1 MEQELREAG
10 LPPCACAVTSGRA
23 AESPGWEER
32 EWWAGREPRLRRRST
47 TLVRGPPY
55 LRGLDPG
62 QSGAAVAERRSE
74 PSGPDSRERPSCE
87 EVSGLSGRGGLGR
100 RVRQASPAGGG
111 VPPSCPVTG
120 SPCADCLVRPGLRLP
135 RPGVRT
141 CAAFA
146 SRLPAFPRC
155 PGRAG
160 RSFPFRS
167 PCRPLPL
174 PAFSRPASLTPLRL
188 PPAASLNVFSRSLW
202 LAGAGRV
209 KAETAPRLGGPG
221 FSPFP
226 ADSA

>member
-1 MEQELREAG
+1 MGGARAQVAQAQYDSSARATLSAGFGSGSVRRGGRGETLGAVGAGFPGAPQLRGGERPVRTRRTGTSCPPG
-10 LPPCACAVTSGRA
+10 LP
-23 AESPGWEER
+23 
-32 EWWAGREPRLRRRST
+32 
-47 TLVRGPPY
+47 
-55 LRGLDPG
+55 
-62 QSGAAVAERRSE
+62 
-74 PSGPDSRERPSCE
+74 
-87 EVSGLSGRGGLGR
+87 
-100 RVRQASPAGGG
+100 PAGGG
-111 VPPSCPVTG
+111 VRPSCPVTA
-120 SPCADCLVRPGLRLP
+120 SPCADCLARPGPGLP

-188 PPAASLNVFSRSLW
+188 PPAASLNVFSQSLW
-202 LAGAGRV
+202 LAGTGRV
-209 KAETAPRLGGPG
+209 KAETAPRLGCPG